1 MYETHKALNEL
12 YEVSCDEINYLVG
25 LSKSS
30 GLVLGSRMIG
40 GGFGGC
46 TLNLIKKIHKEK
58 FIKFVSKNYHNKY
71 DLKLDVFTVS
81 ISRSLSVRKLQ
92 K

>member
-1 MYETHKALNEL
+1 
-12 YEVSCDEINYLVG
+12 
-25 LSKSS
+25 
-30 GLVLGSRMIG
+30 MIG

-46 TLNLIKKIHKEK
+46 TLNLIKKVHKEK
-58 FIKFVSKNYHNKY
+58 FIKFVSKNYHSKY
-71 DLKLDVFTVS
+71 HLKLDVFTVS